1 MNFTLSS
8 SSCLVCFKNIESESG
23 NDIEICNYDELSYSS
38 IYEYCTGY
46 SVKKGNA
53 ISPNNI
59 CNECENHLLQMYEFR
74 RTCETSENILV
85 YINQIIQDKLDS
97 VKINIENNDCGEDL
111 YSIDSYVVAETV
123 ENDIK
128 IDLLED
134 SSNDADV
141 PILNDVLEEFDIEKH
156 QGTESAMLIK
166 VEIEAEPYQPTTKI
180 ERISPSNEKNAPMK
194 LKNIPSRRSPGINS
208 EKNITINSETNEC
221 TTRNKCK
228 EKSIEMGLAESND
241 NFESAEELM
250 LNGTVTSD
258 KEVRSQKKKRVC
270 KTRGKAKAKRKKDD
284 VTKMRKILCQE
295 CGKILP
301 IKYMKNH
308 MMLHETKDG
317 TEKKY
322 SCDICGNKYKYADS
336 LNKHKRI
343 HTGDMRYECPYCK
356 MIFMNWG
363 TKRRHVDKEHI
374 GITRYEC
381 HLCDA
386 KFYDSSARVSHIRR
400 VHCND
405 SYFECE
411 VCQKRFTH
419 AYKLKWHM
427 PVHTNERK
435 YVCDICNKGYLDSKA
450 LRMHKLL
457 HTGERNY
464 KCPVCSKAFF
474 ISYLLRTHIQKSHPH
489 CELPPLGTI
498 LTPDIIEALDIN

>member
-8 SSCLVCFKNIESESG
+8 SSCLVCFKNIENESG
-23 NDIEICNYDELSYSS
+23 NAIENCNYDELSYSS

-74 RTCETSENILV
+74 RSCEQSENILV
-85 YINQIIQDKLDS
+85 YINQFIHDRLDS
-97 VKINIENNDCGEDL
+97 VKINIENNDCGEDV
-111 YSIDSYVVAETV
+111 YSIDSYVVAENYNNI
-123 ENDIK
+123 E
-128 IDLLED
+128 LLED
-134 SSNDADV
+134 NSNDTDV
-141 PILNDVLEEFDIEKH
+141 SIVNEFNIEKL
-156 QGTESAMLIK
+156 QGTKSDMLIS
-166 VEIEAEPYQPTTKI
+166 VQIEEPYQPTTTI
-180 ERISPSNEKNAPMK
+180 EEISQSNEKNEFLK
-194 LKNIPSRRSPGINS
+194 LKSIPLRRSSEINS
-208 EKNITINSETNEC
+208 ADNSNTADNNEC
-221 TTRNKCK
+221 VTRNKRK
-228 EKSIEMGLAESND
+228 VKSIQEVIPEAND
-241 NFESAEELM
+241 DSESAEELVS
-250 LNGTVTSD
+250 NATYTSD
-258 KEVRSQKKKRVC
+258 EEDDSSQIKKRVC
-270 KTRGKAKAKRKKDD
+270 ITRRNAKAKRKKED

-317 TEKKY
+317 SEKKY
-322 SCDICGNKYKYADS
+322 SCDVCGNKYKYADS

-464 KCPVCSKAFF
+464 KCPVCGKAFF

-498 LTPDIIEALDIN
+498 LTPDIIETLDINLN